1 MHRSY
6 NEYKPYT
13 FRDLEKCSMTID
25 QGSIISASE
34 VYNDDNSYTVVI
46 MTDYNKTYETRLTR
60 SELSNLRNIIKIN
73 RTKLG
78 L

>member
-6 NEYKPYT
+6 TDYKPYM
-13 FRDLEKCSMTID
+13 FRDLEKCNMIID

-34 VYNDDNSYTVVI
+34 IYNDDNSYTVVI
-46 MTDYNKTYETRLTR
+46 TTDYNKSYETRLSK
-60 SELSNLRNIIKIN
+60 SELSSLRNIIKIN
-73 RTKLG
+73 RTNLG